1 MPKQLNARPV
11 AVLDAGTLAR
21 LVAAGTSGRWRAAL
35 GLAGFA
41 GLRLGEIRALR
52 WRDVNLGSGTVTV
65 ARSMLPDG
73 TEKAPKTAAGV
84 RVVPILPALRRILV
98 AWRLASPRSRPDDLV
113 VCTAG
118 GGPAQ
123 ERNVR
128 RALDDAKTAAGLDET
143 DGRLSLHALRHS
155 CLSALATG
163 GLAPTTLAEV
173 AGHADPGFTLRCYA
187 RDGRDEAAVV
197 ADVLA
202 RAGGAGFGG

>member
-1 MPKQLNARPV
+1 VVVVTAELEVVQMVGSSSRER
-11 AVLDAGTLAR
+11 LD
-21 LVAAGTSGRWRAAL
+21 VVWRAAL

-52 WRDVNLGSGTVTV
+52 WQDVNLESGTVTIG
-65 ARSMLPDG
+65 RSMLPDG

-84 RVVPILPALRRILV
+84 RLVPILPALRRELV
-98 AWRLASPRSRPDDLV
+98 AWRMRSPHSLPNDRV
-113 VCTAG
+113 ICTAEG
-118 GGPAQ
+118 GSVQ

-128 RALDDAKTAAGLDET
+128 RALDDAKEAAELEET
-143 DGRLSLHALRHS
+143 GERLSLHALRHS

-173 AGHADPGFTLRCYA
+173 AGHADPGFTLHCYA
-187 RDGRDEAAVV
+187 RDGRDQSAVV

-202 RAGGAGFGG
+202 RASGAGFGR